1 MMILFQFLILLM
13 RIGNKMEKQHNKV
26 GLVLLI
32 ILADGQFNNGVL
44 MLYILWN
51 KFAKKLKKGKP

>member
-44 MLYILWN
+44 MLYIL
-51 KFAKKLKKGKP
+51 